1 MAAKIS
7 FSGKLTHDP
16 QMRTANGKSVCS
28 MAVAVRRDKD
38 KTDFY
43 EVSVWGARGETCA
56 KYLHKGDGVA
66 VWGEF
71 TPNLWD
77 KRDGTQGLNL
87 SVFAY
92 AVEFTSQASKNSAAN
107 EIKEPYHPTDSSD
120 DDLSDM
126 FN

>member
-1 MAAKIS
+1 MAAKIT

-38 KTDFY
+38 KADFY

-87 SVFAY
+87 TVFAY
-92 AVEFTSQASKNSAAN
+92 AVEFTSQAAKNSSGGEAREDHPPAASN
-107 EIKEPYHPTDSSD
+107 D

>member
-16 QMRTANGKSVCS
+16 QMRTVNCKSVCS

-43 EVSVWGARGETCA
+43 EVSVWGTRGETCA

-92 AVEFTSQASKNSAAN
+92 AVEFTSQASKNSSAG
-107 EIKEPYHPTDSSD
+107 ETKEAYPAVTSSD